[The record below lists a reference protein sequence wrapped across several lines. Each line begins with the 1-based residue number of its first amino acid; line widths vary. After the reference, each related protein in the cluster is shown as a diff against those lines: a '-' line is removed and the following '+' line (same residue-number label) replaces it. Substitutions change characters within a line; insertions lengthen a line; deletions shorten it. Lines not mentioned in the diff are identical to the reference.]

1 MAGRPRTPTNI
12 LALKGAYK
20 NHPERLK
27 EREGEVQNVNP
38 VGPAPDELS
47 DEEKVCWNTFVKE
60 SIPGVLGEADRV
72 AIAEASMLLAKCK
85 NREATIPERNLL
97 FKFLSQF
104 GMLPADRSK
113 ISVPQAKPKNEFDG
127 F

>member
-1 MAGRPRTPTNI
+1 MAGRPRTPTNV

-20 NHPERLK
+20 KDPARLK
-27 EREGEVQNVNP
+27 DREGEVQNVNP
-38 VGPAPDELS
+38 VGDAPDDLTE
-47 DEEKVCWNTFVKE
+47 DEKVCWNTFVKE

-72 AIAEASMLLAKCK
+72 AIAQASILLAKCK
-85 NREATIPERNLL
+85 AREAAITEQNLL

-113 ISVPQAKPKNEFDG
+113 ISVPQSKPKNEFDG

>member
-1 MAGRPRTPTNI
+1 MAGRPRTPTNV
-12 LALKGAYK
+12 LALKGSYK
-20 NHPERLK
+20 KNPDRLK

-38 VGPAPDELS
+38 VGDPPEELT
-47 DEEKVCWNTFVKE
+47 DAEKVCWRTFVKE

-72 AIAEASMLLAKCK
+72 AIAQASILLAKCK
-85 NREATIPERNLL
+85 AKEAPITEQNLL